1 MSKTGHAQQSRPK
14 VIDAPAD
21 RPFPLNRVKNF
32 YFHQAEELMDAE
44 SIPELIP
51 QFPGLDGGAFGHWGQ
66 NPEDVNY
73 DHTLNDVNTGNVV
86 CQVVNHFGSSTNKG
100 VAVRIDDVSKT
111 TALFDPER
119 MSFVDVWQGGFVK
132 WGVSRFGV
140 MGGVQAAG
148 RRFLDQSAARWK
160 FPADVSTSYLGFYRH
175 GQAVVFSYQIGEARV
190 LDMITFADGQL
201 IRDLQIQGQI
211 PSSVQLVL
219 MAVAEPAAVTSK
231 AMSATIRDAVG
242 NPVKISLF
250 AEFDGAGLLV
260 SEREL
265 LLQFS
270 HDAQSTRLK
279 LAYSLSEDHIPAKE
293 TADSVLVADSD
304 SEDASSLV
312 DLQRLTQ
319 GSPGQWLNQQ
329 VTAQGQLG
337 EDDSAF
343 AIDTLT
349 VPYAQFNPFGTP
361 MRLCGVGSLSD
372 GRIVVST
379 ILGDVWLVTIANDQ
393 LDHVQWQRIAAGLY
407 QPLGL
412 TIYDDQIVVLGRDQ
426 ITRLHDLNGDNEA
439 DFYECITN
447 RYPTTGGHDFCT
459 SLQQDARHN
468 LYWFT
473 ASQNFGVAR
482 MSNPFGDGPREAPV
496 SLATGLR
503 NSNGIGVSADGSV
516 VLATVQEGTWT
527 PASALFEVGH
537 QSYHGLNGPREG
549 HGKYGYDLPMCFLP
563 RGVDN
568 SSGELAFLPD
578 DSRLGPLSGAIVGT
592 SFGDCSHYLV
602 LREVVNGKSQ
612 GGIMPLPGEFLSG
625 ACRLNFNRH
634 DGCLYVAGTE
644 GWQSY
649 ARENGCLQRLR
660 YTGRTATLPTALKTH
675 ANGITITF
683 NRPVSPESVTLKNVF
698 CQQWN
703 YLYSSA
709 YGSPEFSIRDPGRQA
724 HDYVPVKSVHLLPD
738 GRSVFLEIPEL
749 HPVMQFHVHM
759 RLVDTDGNPFK
770 PDLYTS
776 IFETGSSFTQFP
788 GYKLIAKRR
797 APDFPVPEKFD
808 LDPRLAEQDR
818 FGTNFGWVQQAEKL
832 SIYAVAGL
840 QYQPQQLRV
849 TPGQKVALTFHN
861 ADPSMPHNIAIVHA
875 AAADHFA
882 EQAMMLASNPRAI
895 ASHYVP
901 EDPAEICF
909 SPILTPQ
916 DQYTVYFEAPS
927 EHGEYRILCTYPG
940 HARVMRASLFVLPAG
955 EPLPA
960 SSMELSRRFVRQWTL
975 DDLADAAD
983 TLAGRSFQSG
993 KAVFSQAGCIK
1004 CHRMKDEGS
1013 PLGPDLTRIGD
1024 RFRGTRLLQHILEP
1038 SLEINKQHQAWV
1050 AVTTQGRSVSGLMT
1064 GQTESAIT
1072 LLPNPLKPETEVTLL
1087 KEELEEL
1094 FASPQS
1100 TMPTGLLMVFEKDEI
1115 LDLLAYLQAAGEP
1128 LHRVFRK

>member
-1 MSKTGHAQQSRPK
+1 
-14 VIDAPAD
+14 
-21 RPFPLNRVKNF
+21 
-32 YFHQAEELMDAE
+32 MDVE
-44 SIPELIP
+44 SIPDLIP

-66 NPEDVNY
+66 NPEDVNF
-73 DHTLNDVNTGNVV
+73 DHTLNDVETGNVV
-86 CQVVNHFGSSTNKG
+86 CQVVNHFGSTTNKG
-100 VAVRIDDVSKT
+100 VAVRIDDLTKT
-111 TALFDPER
+111 SALFDPER
-119 MSFVDVWQGGFVK
+119 LYFVDVWQGGFVK
-132 WGVSRFGV
+132 WGASRFGV
-140 MGGVQAAG
+140 MGGVQAEG
-148 RRFLDQSAARWK
+148 HRFIDQSAARWK
-160 FPADVSTSYLGFYRH
+160 FPIEVSTNYLGFYRN
-175 GQAVVFSYQIGEARV
+175 GSAVIFSYEIGTARV
-190 LDMITFADGQL
+190 LDLTTFSDGRL
-201 IRDLQIQGQI
+201 IRDLQIQGQF
-211 PSSVQLVL
+211 PSSAQLVL
-219 MAVAEPAAVTSK
+219 MAGAEPATVSQQE
-231 AMSATIRDAVG
+231 MVATTKDAAGRSIEIRVFDASDSV
-242 NPVKISLF
+242 
-250 AEFDGAGLLV
+250 ELLA

-265 LLQFS
+265 RLQFS
-270 HDAQSTRLK
+270 HQAESTRLK
-279 LAYSLSEDHIPAKE
+279 LVYSLAEDKTREEQEEAG
-293 TADSVLVADSD
+293 SVLVTDRDSV
-304 SEDASSLV
+304 DATSLV
-312 DLQRLTQ
+312 DLQLLTQ
-319 GSPGQWLNQQ
+319 GGPGQWLGQQ

-349 VPYAQFNPFGTP
+349 VPYARFNPFGTP

-379 ILGDVWLVTIANDQ
+379 VLGDVWLVTILNDQ
-393 LDHVQWQRIAAGLY
+393 LDHIQWQRIAAGLY

-412 TIYDDQIVVLGRDQ
+412 TVYNDQIVVLGRDQ
-426 ITRLHDLNGDNEA
+426 ITKLHDLNGDNEA

-447 RYPTTGGHDFCT
+447 QYPTTGGHDFCT
-459 SLQQDARHN
+459 SLQQDAEHN

-482 MSNPFGDGPREAPV
+482 MTNPFGDGPRQAPV

-527 PASALFEVGH
+527 PASALFEVGG

-568 SSGELAFLPD
+568 SSGELAFLPE

-612 GGIMPLPGEFLSG
+612 GGIVPLPGEFLSG

-660 YTGRTATLPTALKTH
+660 YTGKTAVLPTALTTH
-675 ANGITITF
+675 SNGVTVTF
-683 NRPVSPESVTLKNVF
+683 NKPVSPESVALKNVF

-709 YGSPEFSIRDPGRQA
+709 YGSPEFSIRHPGRQA

-759 RLVDTDGNPFK
+759 RLVDADGNDFT
-770 PDLYTS
+770 PDVYTS

-788 GYKLIAKRR
+788 GYELIAKRR
-797 APDFPVPEKFD
+797 APDFPIPEKFD

-832 SIYAVAGL
+832 SIHAVPGL

-849 TPGQKVALTFHN
+849 APGQKVALTFHN
-861 ADPSMPHNIAIVHA
+861 ADPSMPHNIAIVRA
-875 AAADHFA
+875 AAADSFA

-901 EDPAEICF
+901 DDPAEICF

-916 DQYTVYFEAPS
+916 DQYTVYFEAPA
-927 EHGEYRILCTYPG
+927 EPGEYRILCTYPG
-940 HARVMRASLFVLPAG
+940 HARVMRASLFIWPAG

-960 SSMELSRRFVRQWTL
+960 SSMEPSRKFVRQWVL

-983 TLAGRSFQSG
+983 TLHGRSFETG

-1013 PLGPDLTRIGD
+1013 ALGPDLTRIGD

-1050 AVTTQGRSVSGLMT
+1050 AVTTQGTTVSGLMT
-1064 GQTESAIT
+1064 DQTESAIK

-1087 KEELEEL
+1087 KNELDEL
-1094 FASPQS
+1094 FASTQS
-1100 TMPTGLLMVFEKDEI
+1100 TMPAGLLMVFEKDEI
-1115 LDLLAYLQAAGEP
+1115 LDLLAYLQSAGEP
-1128 LHRVFRK
+1128 LHRIFRK